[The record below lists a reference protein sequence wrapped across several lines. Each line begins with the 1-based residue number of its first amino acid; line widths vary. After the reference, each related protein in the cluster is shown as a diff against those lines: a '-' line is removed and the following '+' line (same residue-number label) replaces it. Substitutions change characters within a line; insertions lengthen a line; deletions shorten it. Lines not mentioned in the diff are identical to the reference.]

1 MKRARLLCFLLFFL
15 TFAFSGCRASSQAP
29 PAEESKES
37 NAEKEDDAYVLNDR
51 QKEILGSLGL
61 PTEYEELSLSEKNA
75 IAQIDRMLTYLE
87 DKYRERFVYT
97 GFFDG
102 RTGLE
107 KPHLTAYPESG
118 DAGETVTVYSSYKD
132 GTYVYTDD
140 YVNVLAGRMY
150 QSAMEVYAG
159 EYFPEGIIVTEVKET
174 RNGTVPKDGRILLDA
189 RGVTTMIY
197 DQARV
202 SKEQAKAFLERYADD
217 MREGSAFGP
226 SALEVVLMDSETL
239 QDFNVYDFENSLLK
253 SDYSYCGSL
262 KIDGDGEITVREYGP
277 KEN

>member
-1 MKRARLLCFLLFFL
+1 MKRARHLCFLLFSL

-29 PAEESKES
+29 PAEESES
-37 NAEKEDDAYVLNDR
+37 NTEKEDDAYILNDR
-51 QKEILGSLGL
+51 QKEILESLGL

-87 DKYRERFVYT
+87 DKYGERFVYT

-118 DAGETVTVYSSYKD
+118 DTGETVTVYSSYKD

-217 MREGSAFGP
+217 MREGNAFGP

-239 QDFNVYDFENSLLK
+239 QNFSVYDFENSFLK